1 MWAWCFMM
9 MRAFY
14 LPRYQFQTSFSRH
27 LKVCHCY
34 IQTRR
39 HGDVTLHH
47 GKPGR
52 HYLHVLQRPI
62 PESQKSLKY
71 CQVLEWKCLS
81 GGPLFPTVHCDM
93 KHEDEEERQN
103 DVSLSPDCSQSTS
116 HSRHGPFVTRRQSFV
131 WHDIMTLWLS
141 WHFLL
146 FTVTHDTCDV
156 TRSMS
161 SWHSASGGMSSPIC
175 QAQNISIKIFLPSFS
190 RTSMTSVKLYF
201 PWVDTKYE
209 LGQKNSVN
217 TLVCDNSEM

>member
-1 MWAWCFMM
+1 MSKSKKK
-9 MRAFY
+9 
-14 LPRYQFQTSFSRH
+14 PSN
-27 LKVCHCY
+27 
-34 IQTRR
+34 
-39 HGDVTLHH
+39 
-47 GKPGR
+47 GKS
-52 HYLHVLQRPI
+52 QI
-62 PESQKSLKY
+62 PKIFPK
-71 CQVLEWKCLS
+71 VLEWNVCLE
-81 GGPLFPTVHCDM
+81 GHCFPQCIVTCDM

-103 DVSLSPDCSQSTS
+103 DVSLSPGCSQSTS

-201 PWVDTKYE
+201 PWVDTKYK
-209 LGQKNSVN
+209 LGQKIHW
-217 TLVCDNSEM
+217 TL